1 MTLHIRY
8 FTKFDSFCCVHVT
21 QGASAAVTTAMLLHI
36 FFVSQGTSVSLL
48 PHSCSRCTYGDN
60 LFFLETIHC
69 SFSCSSQNFFV
80 SSHFRV
86 QLWLLVIYFGWRYV
100 LLLCILLFLI
110 FYIVIEWLGITL
122 FPFFNCPWVLT
133 NVTFLFVF
141 VNIACACFRCLF
153 VSCIYV
159 CRSGDLQGQGC
170 QFNSRWLIHSHR
182 GRCRYHVLW
191 PRDIVLVEGWGRA
204 GLKGRDGGLEGGW
217 IVLSKT

>member
-1 MTLHIRY
+1 MSLRVQVLRLLQLC
-8 FTKFDSFCCVHVT
+8 SF
-21 QGASAAVTTAMLLHI
+21 I
-36 FFVSQGTSVSLL
+36 FFLYPKGLVYLYFLIPVPGALMVIIF
-48 PHSCSRCTYGDN
+48 
-60 LFFLETIHC
+60 FFLETIHC